1 MFNPKAI
8 TLYLALLTTLFLAA
22 CQSAPPPF
30 ECTDAIGCV
39 TIGPEEPVKL
49 AALQTLTGE
58 IGPYGLEHI
67 DSFELAIAKRG
78 GELLGHP
85 LELQREDEL
94 CSQEGGTTGA
104 LKIVADPQVVAILG
118 TLCSGAAVPAA
129 KIMTEKGLVMI
140 SASNTAPSLTAVGG
154 EQGADWQ
161 PGYFRTAHNDADQGR
176 AAATFAF
183 QKLGVRKAA
192 TINDGD
198 TYTVGL
204 TGVFGQVFSE
214 LGGEIVLAT
223 TVNKGDTD
231 MRPVLTSVV
240 DSGAELVFFPLFQ
253 PEADFIVLQS
263 KELAGF
269 ENIALMGADALL
281 SATFIEAI
289 GTDGVGMY
297 WVGPTSPTGTAYETF
312 VTNFEQ
318 KVGQPPGNSPFHAHA
333 YDLTTLILDALETVA
348 IQDEDGTLHI
358 GRQALR
364 DALYATSGYQG
375 LTGSLTC
382 TEFGDCGAANFK
394 VVRLDDPAV
403 GIEGLVDNVVYTYTP
418 DAGQ

>member
-1 MFNPKAI
+1 MFNPKTI
-8 TLYLALLTTLFLAA
+8 ILYLAIVTTLFLTA
-22 CQSAPPPF
+22 CQSGPPPF

-39 TIGPEEPVKL
+39 TIGPGAPLKL
-49 AALQTLTGE
+49 AALHPLTGDV
-58 IGPYGLEHI
+58 GPLGTEHI
-67 DSFELAIAKRG
+67 ESSELAIAERG

-85 LELQREDEL
+85 IELQREDEL
-94 CSQEGGTTGA
+94 CTQEGGTTGA

-118 TLCSGAAVPAA
+118 TSCSGAAVPAA
-129 KIMTEKGLVMI
+129 KIMSEKGLVMI
-140 SASNTAPSLTAVGG
+140 SPSNTAPSLTAVGG

-183 QKLGVRKAA
+183 QELGIRKAA

-204 TGVFGQVFSE
+204 TGVFGQVFGE

-223 TVNKGDTD
+223 TINKGDTE

-253 PEADFIVLQS
+253 PEVDFIVLQS
-263 KELAGF
+263 KEVDGF
-269 ENIALMGADALL
+269 TDIVLL
-281 SATFIEAI
+281 GGETMLTAPFIES
-289 GTDGVGMY
+289 VGAAGEGAY
-297 WVGPTSPTGTAYETF
+297 IVGPASPTGPAYDTF

-318 KVGQPPGNSPFHAHA
+318 KFGHPPGNSPYHAHA
-333 YDLTTLILDALETVA
+333 YDAATILLGAIEQVA
-348 IQDEDGTLHI
+348 VQDEDGTLHI

-375 LTGSLTC
+375 LTGKLTC
-382 TEFGDCGAANFK
+382 SEFGDCGAANFK
-394 VVRLDDPAV
+394 VVRLDDPAA
-403 GIEGLVDNVVYTYTP
+403 GIEGLANNVVYTYTP
-418 DAGQ
+418 GE

>member
-1 MFNPKAI
+1 MFNPKTI
-8 TLYLALLTTLFLAA
+8 TLYLAIVTTLLLAA
-22 CQSAPPPF
+22 CQSGPPPF

-39 TIGPEEPVKL
+39 TIGPGQPLKL
-49 AALQTLTGE
+49 AALQTLSGE
-58 IGPYGLEHI
+58 IGPFGLEQI
-67 DSFELAIAKRG
+67 ESSELAIAERD

-85 LELQREDEL
+85 IELQREDEL
-94 CSQEGGTTGA
+94 CTQEGGTTGA

-118 TLCSGAAVPAA
+118 TTCSGAAVPAA
-129 KIMTEKGLVMI
+129 KIMSEKGLIMI
-140 SASNTAPSLTAVGG
+140 SPSNTAPSLTAVGG

-183 QKLGVRKAA
+183 QELGVRRAA

-223 TVNKGDTD
+223 TVNKGDAE

-263 KELAGF
+263 KEVAGF
-269 ENIALMGADALL
+269 EDIALMGADGTLIAH
-281 SATFIEAI
+281 FIESV
-289 GTDGVGMY
+289 GVAGEGLYM
-297 WVGPTSPTGTAYETF
+297 VGPASPTGPTYDTF

-318 KVGQPPGNSPFHAHA
+318 KFGRPPGNSPYHAHA
-333 YDLTTLILDALETVA
+333 YDLTTIILDAIEKVA
-348 IQDEDGTLHI
+348 VQDEDGTLHI

-382 TEFGDCGAANFK
+382 SEFGDCGAANFK
-394 VVRLDDPAV
+394 VVRLDDPAA
-403 GIEGLVDNVVYTYTP
+403 GIEGLINNVVYTYMP
-418 DAGQ
+418 EQ